1 MDCFELA
8 WTNSIKNDYK
18 DNISTFHKG
27 IIPYFLKNNP
37 TLLTLSKI
45 VGDVSNLGAKAV
57 SIATQG
63 VSNGSDQMSRLEDD
77 TSQVNRL
84 IDSMKE
90 INHRVVLDIKAVSS
104 QKIIYLKTMSECYK
118 NFILALECAKPT
130 DPRLSDTELGHLFNK
145 HFKKMRSSTTY
156 FEVDNIVTNGPGIIS
171 THCRNSISTT
181 DALNKILKYMSIPS
195 ALIIRDAWKKSGLRN
210 RCYEVNT
217 VNPTPGTSGAIIK
230 GMCP

>member
-45 VGDVSNLGAKAV
+45 VGDVSTLGAKAV

-90 INHRVVLDIKAVSS
+90 INHRIVLDIKAVSS
-104 QKIIYLKTMSECYK
+104 QKIIYLSTMNEYYK
-118 NFILALECAKPT
+118 NFILELECAKPT
-130 DPRLSDTELGHLFNK
+130 DPIPSDTDLGYLFNK

-156 FEVDNIVTNGPGIIS
+156 FEVDNMVTNGPGIIS
-171 THCRNSISTT
+171 THCRNSISTP

-195 ALIIRDAWKKSGLRN
+195 ALIIRDAWKRSGLSR

-217 VNPTPGTSGAIIK
+217 ISPGTGNTIIK

>member
-27 IIPYFLKNNP
+27 IIPYLLKNNP

-45 VGDVSNLGAKAV
+45 VGDVSTLGAKAV
-57 SIATQG
+57 SMATQG

-90 INHRVVLDIKAVSS
+90 INHRVVLDIKAVSN
-104 QKIIYLKTMSECYK
+104 QKIIYLATMNEYYK
-118 NFILALECAKPT
+118 NFILELQCKPT
-130 DPRLSDTELGHLFNK
+130 YPILSDTDLGYLFNK

-156 FEVDNIVTNGPGIIS
+156 FEVDNMVTNGPGIIS
-171 THCRNSISTT
+171 THCRNSISTP

-210 RCYEVNT
+210 KCYEVNT
-217 VNPTPGTSGAIIK
+217 INPGTGNLYIK
-230 GMCP
+230 SMCPP

>member
-57 SIATQG
+57 SMATQG
-63 VSNGSDQMSRLEDD
+63 VSSGSDQMSRLEDD

-90 INHRVVLDIKAVSS
+90 INHRVTLDIKAVSN
-104 QKIIYLKTMSECYK
+104 QKIIYLSTMNEYYK

-130 DPRLSDTELGHLFNK
+130 DPIPSDTDLGYLFNK

-156 FEVDNIVTNGPGIIS
+156 FEVDNMVTNGPGIIS
-171 THCRNSISTT
+171 THCRNSISTP

-217 VNPTPGTSGAIIK
+217 TNPTPGATGTIIQ

>member
-18 DNISTFHKG
+18 DNVSTFHKG
-27 IIPYFLKNNP
+27 IIPYLLKNNP

-45 VGDVSNLGAKAV
+45 VGDVSTLGAKAV
-57 SIATQG
+57 SMATQG

-90 INHRVVLDIKAVSS
+90 INHRVVLDIKAVSN
-104 QKIIYLKTMSECYK
+104 QKIIYLATMNEYYK
-118 NFILALECAKPT
+118 NFILELQCKPT
-130 DPRLSDTELGHLFNK
+130 YPILSDTDLGYLFNK

-156 FEVDNIVTNGPGIIS
+156 FEVDNMVTNGPGIIS

-195 ALIIRDAWKKSGLRN
+195 ALIIRDAWESSGLRE

-217 VNPTPGTSGAIIK
+217 INPGTVNTIIQ
-230 GMCP
+230 GMCPP

>member
-27 IIPYFLKNNP
+27 IIPYLLKNNP

-45 VGDVSNLGAKAV
+45 VGDVSTLGAKAV
-57 SIATQG
+57 SMATQG
-63 VSNGSDQMSRLEDD
+63 VSSGSDQMSRLEDD

-90 INHRVVLDIKAVSS
+90 INHRVVLDIKAVSN
-104 QKIIYLKTMSECYK
+104 QKIIYLATMNEYYK
-118 NFILALECAKPT
+118 NFILALECANL
-130 DPRLSDTELGHLFNK
+130 PRPILSDTDLGHLFNK

-156 FEVDNIVTNGPGIIS
+156 FEVDNMVTNGPGIIS
-171 THCRNSISTT
+171 THCRNSISTP

-195 ALIIRDAWKKSGLRN
+195 ALIIRDAWESSGLRE

-217 VNPTPGTSGAIIK
+217 INPGTVNTIIQ
-230 GMCP
+230 GMCPP

>member
-27 IIPYFLKNNP
+27 IIPYLLKNNP

-45 VGDVSNLGAKAV
+45 VGDVSTLGAKAV
-57 SIATQG
+57 SMATQG

-90 INHRVVLDIKAVSS
+90 INHRVVLDIKAVSN
-104 QKIIYLKTMSECYK
+104 QKIIYLATMNEYYK
-118 NFILALECAKPT
+118 NFILELQCKPT
-130 DPRLSDTELGHLFNK
+130 YPILSDTDLGHLFNK

-156 FEVDNIVTNGPGIIS
+156 FEVDNMVTNGPGIIS
-171 THCRNSISTT
+171 THCRNSISTP

-195 ALIIRDAWKKSGLRN
+195 ALIIRDAWESSGLRE

-217 VNPTPGTSGAIIK
+217 INPGTVNTIIQ
-230 GMCP
+230 GMCPP

>member
-104 QKIIYLKTMSECYK
+104 QKIIYLSTMSECYK
-118 NFILALECAKPT
+118 NFILALECKPT
-130 DPRLSDTELGHLFNK
+130 YPILSDTELGHLFNK

-156 FEVDNIVTNGPGIIS
+156 FEVDNMVTNGPGIIS
-171 THCRNSISTT
+171 THCRNSISTP

-195 ALIIRDAWKKSGLRN
+195 ALIIRDAWKRSGLSR

-217 VNPTPGTSGAIIK
+217 ISPGTVNTIIQ
-230 GMCP
+230 GMCPP

>member
-27 IIPYFLKNNP
+27 IIPYLLKNNP

-45 VGDVSNLGAKAV
+45 VGDVSTLGAKAV
-57 SIATQG
+57 SMATQG

-90 INHRVVLDIKAVSS
+90 INHRIVLDIKAVSS
-104 QKIIYLKTMSECYK
+104 QKIIYLSTMNEYYK
-118 NFILALECAKPT
+118 NFILELQCKPT
-130 DPRLSDTELGHLFNK
+130 YPGLSDTDLGYLFNK

-156 FEVDNIVTNGPGIIS
+156 FEVDNMVTNGPGIIS
-171 THCRNSISTT
+171 THCRNSISTP

-195 ALIIRDAWKKSGLRN
+195 ALIIRDAWEKSGLKD

-217 VNPTPGTSGAIIK
+217 INPVTGNLYIK
-230 GMCP
+230 PMCP

>member
-18 DNISTFHKG
+18 DNVSTFHKG
-27 IIPYFLKNNP
+27 IIPYLLKNNP

-45 VGDVSNLGAKAV
+45 VGDVSTLGAKAV
-57 SIATQG
+57 SMATQG

-90 INHRVVLDIKAVSS
+90 INHRVVLDIKAVSN
-104 QKIIYLKTMSECYK
+104 QKIIYLATMNEYYK
-118 NFILALECAKPT
+118 NFILELQCKPT
-130 DPRLSDTELGHLFNK
+130 YPILSDTDLGYLFNK

-156 FEVDNIVTNGPGIIS
+156 FEVDNMVTNGPGIIS
-171 THCRNSISTT
+171 THCRNSISTP

-195 ALIIRDAWKKSGLRN
+195 ALIIRDAWESSGLRE

-217 VNPTPGTSGAIIK
+217 INPGTVNTIIQ
-230 GMCP
+230 GMCPP

>member
-27 IIPYFLKNNP
+27 IIPYLLKNNP

-45 VGDVSNLGAKAV
+45 VGDVSTLGAKAV
-57 SIATQG
+57 SMATQG

-90 INHRVVLDIKAVSS
+90 INHRVVLDIKAVSN
-104 QKIIYLKTMSECYK
+104 QKIIYLATMNEYYK
-118 NFILALECAKPT
+118 NFILELQCKPT
-130 DPRLSDTELGHLFNK
+130 YPILSDTDLGYLFNK

-156 FEVDNIVTNGPGIIS
+156 FEVDNMVTNGPGIIS

-195 ALIIRDAWKKSGLRN
+195 ALIIRDAWKRSGLKD

-217 VNPTPGTSGAIIK
+217 INPSTGNTIIQ

>member
-27 IIPYFLKNNP
+27 IIPYLLKNNP

-45 VGDVSNLGAKAV
+45 VGDVSTLGAKAV
-57 SIATQG
+57 SMATQG

-90 INHRVVLDIKAVSS
+90 INHRVVLDIKAVSN
-104 QKIIYLKTMSECYK
+104 QKIIYLATMNEYYK
-118 NFILALECAKPT
+118 NFILELQCKPT
-130 DPRLSDTELGHLFNK
+130 YPILSDTDLGYLFNK

-156 FEVDNIVTNGPGIIS
+156 FEVDNMVTNGPGIIS
-171 THCRNSISTT
+171 THCRNSISTP

-195 ALIIRDAWKKSGLRN
+195 ALIIRDAWESSGLRE

-217 VNPTPGTSGAIIK
+217 INPGTVNTIIQ
-230 GMCP
+230 GMCPP

>member
-18 DNISTFHKG
+18 DNVSTFHKG
-27 IIPYFLKNNP
+27 IIPYLLKNNP

-45 VGDVSNLGAKAV
+45 VGDVSTLGAKAV
-57 SIATQG
+57 SMATQG

-90 INHRVVLDIKAVSS
+90 INHRVVLDIKAVSN
-104 QKIIYLKTMSECYK
+104 QKIIYLATMNEYYK
-118 NFILALECAKPT
+118 NFILELQCKPT
-130 DPRLSDTELGHLFNK
+130 YPILSDTDLGYLFNK

-156 FEVDNIVTNGPGIIS
+156 FEVDNMVTNGPGIIS

-195 ALIIRDAWKKSGLRN
+195 ALIIRDAWKRSGLKD

-217 VNPTPGTSGAIIK
+217 INPSTGNTIIQ

>member
-104 QKIIYLKTMSECYK
+104 QKIIYLSTMSECYK
-118 NFILALECAKPT
+118 NFILELQCKPT
-130 DPRLSDTELGHLFNK
+130 YPILSDTDLGYLFNK

-156 FEVDNIVTNGPGIIS
+156 FEVDNMVTNGPGIIS
-171 THCRNSISTT
+171 THCRNSISTP

-195 ALIIRDAWKKSGLRN
+195 ALIIRDAWKRSGLSR

-217 VNPTPGTSGAIIK
+217 ISPGTVNTIIQ